1 MIDGDVI
8 QDHPLTEYRKGH
20 FTKVPFMADRNYW
33 EGFSFNNVSLKTEED
48 LRSDLS
54 AIWHDPD
61 QQYAETVLKLYPESS
76 YNTSNLQELV
86 YYEQLK
92 ASMGV
97 ESLSDAYVRR
107 SILYGDATI
116 SCPSAYIAQSV
127 AAAGLPSYK
136 MIFNASFQIHG
147 ATTPSLY
154 SNITNSTSATIP
166 PLVRHIKF
174 LQLQAGTN
182 T

>member
-1 MIDGDVI
+1 
-8 QDHPLTEYRKGH
+8 
-20 FTKVPFMADRNYW
+20 MADRNYW

-61 QQYAETVLKLYPESS
+61 QQYAEAVLKLYPESS
-76 YNTSNLQELV
+76 YNVSNLQELV

-154 SNITNSTSATIP
+154 SNFTNSTSATIP